1 MDVPAQAK
9 EANLTSLRH
18 FVLFKPSADWMVPTS
33 IERIIFFP
41 QSTDSKANLFRKP
54 LIDTPRNN
62 FLLAIQAPHSPV
74 ELTHKIKHH
83 THHDYS
89 RSR

>member
-9 EANLTSLRH
+9 EANLTFLRH
-18 FVLFKPSADWMVPTS
+18 FVLPKPSTDWMVPSSTVS
-33 IERIIFFP
+33 IIFFTQP
-41 QSTDSKANLFRKP
+41 TDSKATLFREP

-83 THHDYS
+83 TH
-89 RSR
+89 